1 MRARKS
7 SLLLFSAA
15 ALLATGCTPGP
26 VYKRPAVN
34 PPQAYR
40 APAGVNSTPAT
51 APATA
56 ASLGAEQWASVFQD
70 PVLKK
75 LIQEAIHNN
84 YDIRIAA
91 QRILEAQDQLG
102 ITRSQQFP
110 AINGSAI
117 YEPTSSFG
125 GGGSSS
131 SGSGGSGST
140 SSSGGSSSKQTYIAG
155 LSLTGSWNLDF
166 WGYYRQQTVAARNEL
181 LATEWAQKVTLNTVI
196 EEVATAY
203 FQLRTLDAELAITQ
217 QTVKARR
224 QYLQLTQTLERGGSG
239 TLEDVRLAQESLYQA
254 QAAIPNLQR
263 QVSQQENAISILLGR
278 NPGPISRG
286 SLSVVDWPAP
296 KAVPAGIPS
305 QLLERRPDIEEAE
318 AILRADNANVRVAR
332 AALFPHISLS
342 ATGGTVSSKLKH
354 LFDASNFGWYASGAL
369 AQTVFDAGRLRD
381 NIHLT
386 EAQKQAAVLSYQQ
399 TIKQAFA
406 GVSNSLIALRRY
418 REYRVE
424 EQKVAFA
431 AKDATRL
438 SLMRY
443 QAGAAS
449 YLEVLTNETTYY
461 TAQLNL
467 AAAREQEAISF
478 VQLYNSL
485 GGGWQ

>member
-1 MRARKS
+1 MSARKS
-7 SLLLFSAA
+7 ALLCFASAA
-15 ALLATGCTPGP
+15 LFATGCTPGP

-34 PPQAYR
+34 APQAYR
-40 APAGVNSTPAT
+40 APAAVNSTPTT

-70 PVLKK
+70 PVLKS

-84 YDIRIAA
+84 YDLRIAA

-102 ITRSQQFP
+102 ITRSQEFP

-125 GGGSSS
+125 GGSSSSGTSGTSSS
-131 SGSGGSGST
+131 SGSSN
-140 SSSGGSSSKQTYIAG
+140 KQTYIAG

-196 EEVATAY
+196 EQVATAY
-203 FQLRTLDAELAITQ
+203 FQLRTLDAELAITR

-254 QAAIPNLQR
+254 QAQIPDLQR

-278 NPGPISRG
+278 NPGPINRS
-286 SLSVVDWPAP
+286 SLSVVNWPAP

-332 AALFPHISLS
+332 AALFPHIALS
-342 ATGGTVSSKLKH
+342 ATGGTVSSKLGK
-354 LFDASNFGWYASGAL
+354 LFDASNFGWYASGTL
-369 AQTVFDAGRLRD
+369 AQTIFDAGRLRD

-406 GVSNSLIALRRY
+406 SVSDALIALQRY
-418 REYRVE
+418 REYRVQ
-424 EQKVAFA
+424 EQKVAYA

-467 AAAREQEAISF
+467 AAARDQEAISF
-478 VQLYNSL
+478 VRLYNAL

>member
-1 MRARKS
+1 MSVRKPA
-7 SLLLFSAA
+7 LLLLSAA
-15 ALLATGCTPGP
+15 ALLAAGCTPGP

-34 PPQAYR
+34 APQAYR
-40 APAGVNSTPAT
+40 APAAVNATPAN
-51 APATA
+51 APANA

-70 PVLKK
+70 PVLKG

-125 GGGSSS
+125 GSGNSGGTAGTSSS
-131 SGSGGSGST
+131 SGS
-140 SSSGGSSSKQTYIAG
+140 SSKTHYIGG
-155 LSLTGSWNLDF
+155 LALTGSWNLDF

-181 LATEWAQKVTLNTVI
+181 LATRWAQRVTLNTVI

-203 FQLRTLDAELAITQ
+203 FQLRTLDAELAITRN
-217 QTVKARR
+217 TVKARR
-224 QYLQLTQTLERGGSG
+224 QYLQLTQTLERGGAG

-254 QAAIPNLQR
+254 EAQIPDLQR
-263 QVSQQENAISILLGR
+263 QIAQQENALSILLGR
-278 NPGPISRG
+278 NPGPIARPG
-286 SLSVVDWPAP
+286 LSVVDWPAP
-296 KAVPAGIPS
+296 KTVPAGIPS
-305 QLLERRPDIEEAE
+305 QLLERRPDIQEAE

-342 ATGGTVSSKLKH
+342 ATGGTVSSKLKQ

-369 AQTVFDAGRLRD
+369 AQTVFDAGRLRA

-406 GVSNSLIALRRY
+406 GVSDALIALQRY
-418 REYRVE
+418 REYRVQ
-424 EQKVAFA
+424 EQRVAFA

-443 QAGAAS
+443 QSGAAS

-467 AAAREQEAISF
+467 AAARRQEAISF
-478 VQLYNSL
+478 VQLYNAL

>member
-1 MRARKS
+1 MSVRKPAF
-7 SLLLFSAA
+7 LLLSAVT
-15 ALLATGCTPGP
+15 LLAAGCTPGP
-26 VYKRPAVN
+26 VYHRPAVN
-34 PPQAYR
+34 APEAYR
-40 APAGVNSTPAT
+40 APVGVDSTPAT
-51 APATA
+51 ATATA
-56 ASLGAEQWASVFQD
+56 ASLGAEQWAAVFQD
-70 PVLKK
+70 PVLKG

-84 YDIRIAA
+84 YDLKIAA

-110 AINGSAI
+110 TVDAAAI

-125 GGGSSS
+125 GSGSSS
-131 SGSGGSGST
+131 SGSGGSSST
-140 SSSGGSSSKQTYIAG
+140 SNSNGSSSKQHYIGG
-155 LSLTGSWNLDF
+155 LSLTGAWNLDF
-166 WGYYRQQTVAARNEL
+166 WGYYRQQTVAARDQL
-181 LATEWAQKVTLNTVI
+181 LATEWAQKVTLSTVI

-217 QTVKARR
+217 RTVQARR
-224 QYLQLTQTLERGGSG
+224 QYLQLTRTLERGGSG

-254 QAAIPNLQR
+254 QAAIPTLQL
-263 QVSQQENAISILLGR
+263 QIAQQENAIRILLGR
-278 NPGPISRG
+278 NPGPIARS

-305 QLLERRPDIEEAE
+305 QLLERRPDIQEAE
-318 AILRADNANVRVAR
+318 AILRADNANIRVAR

-342 ATGGTVSSKLKH
+342 ATGGTASTH
-354 LFDASNFGWYASGAL
+354 LEDLFNAGSFGWYASGAV
-369 AQTVFDAGRLRD
+369 AQSVFEGGRLRA

-386 EAQKQAAVLSYQQ
+386 EAQKQAAVLGYQQ

-406 GVSNSLIALRRY
+406 SVSDSLIALKRY
-418 REYRVE
+418 RQYRVQE
-424 EQKVAFA
+424 EKVAFA

>member
-1 MRARKS
+1 MRARKIALL
-7 SLLLFSAA
+7 SLSVA
-15 ALLATGCTPGP
+15 ALLVTGCTPGP

-40 APAGVNSTPAT
+40 APEAVNSTPAN

-70 PVLKK
+70 PVLKA
-75 LIQEAIHNN
+75 LIHEAIHNN

-102 ITRSQQFP
+102 ITRSQEFP
-110 AINGSAI
+110 AVNGSAI

-125 GGGSSS
+125 GSSNSAGTAGTSNS
-131 SGSGGSGST
+131 S
-140 SSSGGSSSKQTYIAG
+140 GSSSKQTYIGG
-155 LSLTGSWNLDF
+155 LALTGSWNLDF
-166 WGYYRQQTVAARNEL
+166 WGYYRQQTVAARNQL
-181 LATEWAQKVTLNTVI
+181 LATQWAQRVTLNTVI

-203 FQLRTLDAELAITQ
+203 FQLRTLDTELAITR
-217 QTVKARR
+217 QTVKARQ
-224 QYLQLTQTLERGGSG
+224 QYLQLTRTLERGGSG

-254 QAAIPNLQR
+254 QAQIPDLER
-263 QVSQQENAISILLGR
+263 QVAQQENALSILLGR
-278 NPGPISRG
+278 NPGPISRS
-286 SLSVVDWPAP
+286 SLSAVDWPAP

-305 QLLERRPDIEEAE
+305 QLLERRPDIQEAE
-318 AILRADNANVRVAR
+318 AILRADNANIRVAR

-342 ATGGTVSSKLKH
+342 ATGGTVSSKLGK

-386 EAQKQAAVLSYQQ
+386 QAQKQAAVLGYQQ
-399 TIKQAFA
+399 TIKQAFS
-406 GVSNSLIALRRY
+406 GVSDALIALQRY
-418 REYRVE
+418 REYRVK
-424 EQKVAFA
+424 EQKVAYA

-467 AAAREQEAISF
+467 AAARDQEAISF
-478 VQLYNSL
+478 VQLYNAL